1 MYSVTRLS
9 DFWNF
14 LVAPFIA
21 QVTQMFGDFL
31 GSFENHCFLSPTGEP
46 TFGASFWKNLGY
58 FYFNIWSH
66 CLEGLFM

>member
-31 GSFENHCFLSPTGEP
+31 GSFENHCFLSQTGEA
-46 TFGASFWKNLGY
+46 TFWATIWKNWATFVSTSG
-58 FYFNIWSH
+58 H
-66 CLEGLFM
+66 TGCL